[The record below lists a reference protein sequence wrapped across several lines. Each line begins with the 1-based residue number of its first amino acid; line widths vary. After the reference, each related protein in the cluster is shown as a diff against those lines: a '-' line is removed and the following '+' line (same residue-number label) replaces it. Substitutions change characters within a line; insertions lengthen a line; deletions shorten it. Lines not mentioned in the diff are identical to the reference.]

1 MRKFIVTIEGKQ
13 YEVGVEEV
21 GASQSV
27 APVVT
32 QISAPVLQVSAPAPQ
47 PAVAPALA
55 PKASAPVNG
64 TKMEAPMPGMI
75 KAYKVAE
82 GATVKKGDVILILEA
97 MKMDN
102 DISAVCDGVV
112 SFKVQV
118 GSNVNTG
125 DVMAVIG

>member
-1 MRKFIVTIEGKQ
+1 MRKFVVTIEGKQ
-13 YEVGVEEV
+13 YEVGVEEI
-21 GASQSV
+21 GATQSAP

-32 QISAPVLQVSAPAPQ
+32 VAAPAAAPAP
-47 PAVAPALA
+47 APAAA
-55 PKASAPVNG
+55 PKASAPTSG

-82 GATVKKGDVILILEA
+82 GATVKEGDVILVLEA

-102 DISAVCDGVV
+102 DITAVCDGVV
-112 SFKVQV
+112 SFKAAV

-125 DVMAVIG
+125 DVMAIIG

>member
-21 GASQSV
+21 GGATTV
-27 APVVT
+27 AAPVVT
-32 QISAPVLQVSAPAPQ
+32 EVKAAAPAP
-47 PAVAPALA
+47 AAA
-55 PKASAPVNG
+55 PKAAAPVNG

-82 GATVKKGDVILILEA
+82 GATVKEGDVILVLEA

-102 DISAVCDGVV
+102 DITAVCGGVV
-112 SFKVQV
+112 SFKAAV

>member
-21 GASQSV
+21 GAGASV
-27 APVVT
+27 QPVVT
-32 QISAPVLQVSAPAPQ
+32 QISAPKAEPV
-47 PAVAPALA
+47 
-55 PKASAPVNG
+55 KASAPVNG

-75 KAYKVAE
+75 KAYKVSE
-82 GATVKKGDVILILEA
+82 GATVKKGDVVLVLEA

-102 DISAVCDGVV
+102 DITAVCDGVI
-112 SFKVQV
+112 SFKAQV

>member
-21 GASQSV
+21 GVNQSV

-32 QISAPVLQVSAPAPQ
+32 QISAPTPQPVVAPQPTVAPAP
-47 PAVAPALA
+47 
-55 PKASAPVNG
+55 KTSAPVNG

-102 DISAVCDGVV
+102 DITAPCSGTISYKTTKGA
-112 SFKVQV
+112 
-118 GSNVNTG
+118 NVDTG
-125 DVMAVIG
+125 DLMAVIG

>member
-1 MRKFIVTIEGKQ
+1 MRKFVVTIEGKQ
-13 YEVGVEEV
+13 YEVGVEEI
-21 GASQSV
+21 GATQTAV
-27 APVVT
+27 PVVT
-32 QISAPVLQVSAPAPQ
+32 VAQPAQAAAPVAAPAAAPAP
-47 PAVAPALA
+47 
-55 PKASAPVNG
+55 KAQAPVNG

-82 GATVKKGDVILILEA
+82 GATVKEGDVILVLEA

-102 DISAVCDGVV
+102 DITAVCGGVV
-112 SFKVQV
+112 SFKAPV

>member
-21 GASQSV
+21 GAGASV
-27 APVVT
+27 QPVVT
-32 QISAPVLQVSAPAPQ
+32 QISAP
-47 PAVAPALA
+47 
-55 PKASAPVNG
+55 KAAEPVKVVAPVNG

-75 KAYKVAE
+75 KAYKVSE
-82 GATVKKGDVILILEA
+82 GATVKKGDVVLVLEA

-102 DISAVCDGVV
+102 DITAVCDGVI
-112 SFKVQV
+112 SFKAQV

>member
-1 MRKFIVTIEGKQ
+1 MRKCLVTIEGKQ
-13 YEVGVEEV
+13 YEVGVEEI
-21 GASQSV
+21 GAAGDV

-32 QISAPVLQVSAPAPQ
+32 T
-47 PAVAPALA
+47 VAPAA
-55 PKASAPVNG
+55 PAAAPSPAKSAGPVNG

-82 GATVKKGDVILILEA
+82 GAKVKEGDVVLVLEA

-102 DISAVCDGVV
+102 DMTAPCDGVV
-112 SFKVQV
+112 SFKAAV
-118 GSNVNTG
+118 GSNVDTG

>member
-1 MRKFIVTIEGKQ
+1 MRKFVITIDGKQ
-13 YEVGVEEV
+13 YEACVEEV
-21 GASQSV
+21 GVEGAAAPV

-32 QISAPVLQVSAPAPQ
+32 EVKAAAPA
-47 PAVAPALA
+47 AAPKAA

-82 GATVKKGDVILILEA
+82 GAKVKEGDVVLVLEA

-102 DISAVCDGVV
+102 DMTAPCDGVV
-112 SFKVQV
+112 SFKAAV
-118 GSNVNTG
+118 GSNVDTG

>member
-1 MRKFIVTIEGKQ
+1 MRKFIVTIEGKL
-13 YEVGVEEV
+13 YEVGVEEI
-21 GASQSV
+21 GAGQSV

-32 QISAPVLQVSAPAPQ
+32 QISAPVQSVSAPAPQ
-47 PAVAPALA
+47 PA
-55 PKASAPVNG
+55 PKAVAPVNG

-112 SFKVQV
+112 SFKAQV

>member
-21 GASQSV
+21 VGTSAPV

-32 QISAPVLQVSAPAPQ
+32 EVKAAAPVA
-47 PAVAPALA
+47 A
-55 PKASAPVNG
+55 PKAQAPVNG
-64 TKMEAPMPGMI
+64 TKVEAPMPGMI

-82 GATVKKGDVILILEA
+82 GATVKEGDVILVLEA

-102 DISAVCDGVV
+102 DITAVCGGVV
-112 SFKVQV
+112 SFKAAV

>member
-21 GASQSV
+21 GGASAP

-32 QISAPVLQVSAPAPQ
+32 EVKAAPVATAPAAAPAP
-47 PAVAPALA
+47 
-55 PKASAPVNG
+55 KAQAPVNG

-82 GATVKKGDVILILEA
+82 GATVKEGDVILVLEA

-102 DISAVCDGVV
+102 DITAVCDGVV
-112 SFKVQV
+112 SFKAAV

-125 DVMAVIG
+125 DVMAVIA

>member
-1 MRKFIVTIEGKQ
+1 MRNFVVTIEGKK

-21 GASQSV
+21 GAQDSV

-32 QISAPVLQVSAPAPQ
+32 EVKKVE
-47 PAVAPALA
+47 AVAP
-55 PKASAPVNG
+55 KAAAVAANG
-64 TKMEAPMPGMI
+64 TKMTAPMPGMI

-82 GATVKKGDVILILEA
+82 GATVKKGDVVLVLEA

-102 DISAVCDGVV
+102 DMNAPCDGVI
-112 SFKVQV
+112 SFKAAV
-118 GSNVNTG
+118 GSNVDTG

>member
-1 MRKFIVTIEGKQ
+1 MRKFVVTIEGKQ
-13 YEVGVEEV
+13 YEVGVEEI
-21 GASQSV
+21 GATQTAS

-32 QISAPVLQVSAPAPQ
+32 VAQPAPAPAAT
-47 PAVAPALA
+47 PAPAAAPA
-55 PKASAPVNG
+55 PKAQAPVSG

-82 GATVKKGDVILILEA
+82 GATVKEGDVILVLEA

-102 DISAVCDGVV
+102 DITAICDGVV
-112 SFKVQV
+112 SFKAAV

-125 DVMAVIG
+125 DVMAIIG

>member
-1 MRKFIVTIEGKQ
+1 MRKFVVTIEGKQ
-13 YEVGVEEV
+13 YEVGVEEI
-21 GASQSV
+21 GATEQA

-32 QISAPVLQVSAPAPQ
+32 QVKPVE
-47 PAVAPALA
+47 A
-55 PKASAPVNG
+55 PKAAPKAAVTNG

-102 DISAVCDGVV
+102 DINAVCDGVV
-112 SFKVQV
+112 SFKAPV

>member
-21 GASQSV
+21 GATASATSVSQAPV
-27 APVVT
+27 TAPVVT
-32 QISAPVLQVSAPAPQ
+32 APTQ
-47 PAVAPALA
+47 AVA
-55 PKASAPVNG
+55 NG

-75 KAYKVAE
+75 KAYKVSE
-82 GATVKKGDVILILEA
+82 GATVKKGDVILVLEA

-102 DISAVCDGVV
+102 DITAVCDGVV
-112 SFKVQV
+112 SFKAQV

>member
-1 MRKFIVTIEGKQ
+1 MRKFVVTIEGKQ
-13 YEVGVEEV
+13 YEVGVEEI
-21 GASQSV
+21 GAPQTAS

-32 QISAPVLQVSAPAPQ
+32 
-47 PAVAPALA
+47 AVAPAPVASAPAVASTPA

-82 GATVKKGDVILILEA
+82 GATVKEGDVILVLEA

-102 DISAVCDGVV
+102 DITAICDGVV
-112 SFKVQV
+112 SFKAAV

>member
-21 GASQSV
+21 GVNQSV

-32 QISAPVLQVSAPAPQ
+32 QISAPTPQPVVAPQPTVAPAP
-47 PAVAPALA
+47 
-55 PKASAPVNG
+55 KTSAPVNG

-112 SFKVQV
+112 SFKAQV

>member
-21 GASQSV
+21 GGSTSATSV
-27 APVVT
+27 KIQAPVT
-32 QISAPVLQVSAPAPQ
+32 TPVVSAPA
-47 PAVAPALA
+47 VT
-55 PKASAPVNG
+55 SG

-75 KAYKVAE
+75 KAYKVSE

-102 DISAVCDGVV
+102 DITAVCDGVV
-112 SFKVQV
+112 SFKAQV

>member
-21 GASQSV
+21 GG
-27 APVVT
+27 
-32 QISAPVLQVSAPAPQ
+32 VSAPAPVVTEVKATA
-47 PAVAPALA
+47 PVATAPTAAPA
-55 PKASAPVNG
+55 PKAQAPVNG

-82 GATVKKGDVILILEA
+82 GATVKEGDVILVLEA

-102 DISAVCDGVV
+102 DITAVCDGVV
-112 SFKVQV
+112 SFKAAV

-125 DVMAVIG
+125 DVMAVIA

>member
-13 YEVGVEEV
+13 YEVGVEEI
-21 GASQSV
+21 GAGSAP

-32 QISAPVLQVSAPAPQ
+32 EVKAAPVAAPA
-47 PAVAPALA
+47 A
-55 PKASAPVNG
+55 PKASAPVSG

-82 GATVKKGDVILILEA
+82 GATVKEGDVILVLEA

-102 DISAVCDGVV
+102 DITAVCDGVV
-112 SFKVQV
+112 SFKAAV

>member
-1 MRKFIVTIEGKQ
+1 MRKFVVTIEGKQ
-13 YEVGVEEV
+13 YEVGVEEI
-21 GASQSV
+21 GATQSAP

-32 QISAPVLQVSAPAPQ
+32 VAAPAAAPAP
-47 PAVAPALA
+47 APAPAAA
-55 PKASAPVNG
+55 PKASAPTSG

-82 GATVKKGDVILILEA
+82 GATVKEGDVILVLEA

-102 DISAVCDGVV
+102 DITAVCDGVV
-112 SFKVQV
+112 SFKAAV

-125 DVMAVIG
+125 DVMAIIG